1 MLIGV
6 PKEIK
11 NHEYRVGAVLI
22 PGKLA
27 PKLIRRSDIQ
37 QMRPGSVVVDVAI
50 DQGGS
55 CETSRPTTHAQ
66 PIYTEEGVVHYCVAN
81 MPSAVARTATLA
93 LTQATLP
100 YALALSSQG
109 LRSALEADAGLVTGL
124 QVCAGQV
131 THAGLAQDTGHE
143 YVEPLKLLR

>member
-55 CETSRPTTHAQ
+55 CETSRPTTHA
-66 PIYTEEGVVHYCVAN
+66 
-81 MPSAVARTATLA
+81 
-93 LTQATLP
+93 
-100 YALALSSQG
+100 
-109 LRSALEADAGLVTGL
+109 
-124 QVCAGQV
+124 
-131 THAGLAQDTGHE
+131 GLAQDTGHE